1 MQRQLTAK
9 DYVAMFKRRWWMF
22 GLLAILGGAV
32 GFATARVLPKRYT
45 SQTLVLVQQ
54 PTVPMDIVK
63 SVVSE
68 DINQRLAGMQ
78 QQILS
83 RSRLEEVIRQF
94 GLFPSEVGQVSMDDL
109 VDRFRKMI
117 SVTPMQPMAETR
129 AQNLPGFTVAV
140 TFNDPRA
147 AQQLCSTITTMFMD
161 ENMAGH
167 TTRDEQTTEFLGKH
181 LDDAKAALD
190 DKDANLAAFKRR
202 YQGSLPDEE
211 QTNLNLLTGANA
223 QLEAATQALSRAQ
236 QDKSFAESML
246 TQQLSAWQASQ
257 AGQNPE
263 TLEQQLSALQTQL
276 IALQAKYTDDHP
288 DVIKL
293 KSDIANLNK
302 KIAEAD
308 AQRKTSGTEK
318 SSHPLAEPATIQQLR
333 AQIHQYDQVIKERSA
348 QQEDIQKQ
356 IKIYQARVQ
365 SSPAVEQEYKQL
377 TRDYQTALDFYNGL
391 LKERDQTAMAADLDR
406 RQQGEQFRI
415 LDPANLPEKPS
426 FPQLK
431 LFAAGGAAGG
441 LGLAFGLALL
451 FEMQDTSL
459 HSEREVEV
467 ALHLPVLAM
476 LPVIT
481 GEPSKSGYQ
490 LSLAK
495 SRTRS

>member
-1 MQRQLTAK
+1 
-9 DYVAMFKRRWWMF
+9 MFKRRWWVF

-32 GFATARVLPKRYT
+32 GFGTARVLPKRYT

-94 GLFPSEVGQVSMDDL
+94 SLFPNEVGQVSMDDL

-117 SVTPMQPMAETR
+117 SVTPIQPMAETR
-129 AQNLPGFTVAV
+129 AQNLPGFTVSV
-140 TFNDPRA
+140 TFSDPRT
-147 AQQLCSTITTMFMD
+147 AQQLCSTITTMFME

-167 TTRDEQTTEFLGKH
+167 TTRDEQTTQFLGKH

-190 DKDANLAAFKRR
+190 DKDAKLAAFKRR

-246 TQQLSAWQASQ
+246 TQQLTAWQASQ

-276 IALQAKYTDDHP
+276 IGLQAKYTDDHP

-293 KSDIANLNK
+293 KGDIVNLKK

-308 AQRKTSGTEK
+308 AQRKTAGTEK
-318 SSHPLAEPATIQQLR
+318 TSHAAAEPATIQQLR
-333 AQIHQYDQVIKERSA
+333 AQIHQYDQVIKERSG

-356 IKIYQARVQ
+356 IRIYQARVQ

-406 RQQGEQFRI
+406 RQQGEQFKI

-426 FPQLK
+426 FPQLR
-431 LFAAGGAAGG
+431 LFAAGGVAGG

-481 GEPSKSGYQ
+481 GGPSKSGYQ
-490 LSLAK
+490 LSLGK
-495 SRTRS
+495 SGTRS

>member
-94 GLFPSEVGQVSMDDL
+94 GLFPNEVGQVSMDDL

>member
-1 MQRQLTAK
+1 
-9 DYVAMFKRRWWMF
+9 
-22 GLLAILGGAV
+22 
-32 GFATARVLPKRYT
+32 
-45 SQTLVLVQQ
+45 
-54 PTVPMDIVK
+54 
-63 SVVSE
+63 
-68 DINQRLAGMQ
+68 
-78 QQILS
+78 
-83 RSRLEEVIRQF
+83 
-94 GLFPSEVGQVSMDDL
+94 
-109 VDRFRKMI
+109 
-117 SVTPMQPMAETR
+117 
-129 AQNLPGFTVAV
+129 
-140 TFNDPRA
+140 
-147 AQQLCSTITTMFMD
+147 
-161 ENMAGH
+161 MAGH
-167 TTRDEQTTEFLGKH
+167 TTRDEQTSQFLGKH

-190 DKDANLAAFKRR
+190 DKDAKLAVFKRR
-202 YQGSLPDEE
+202 FQGSLPDEE

-246 TQQLSAWQASQ
+246 TQQLASWQASQ

-263 TLEQQLSALQTQL
+263 TLEQQLSTLQTQL

-293 KSDIANLNK
+293 KGDIANLNK
-302 KIAEAD
+302 KIAEVD
-308 AQRKTSGTEK
+308 AQRKTAGTEK
-318 SSHPLAEPATIQQLR
+318 SSHPATEPATIQQLR

-356 IKIYQARVQ
+356 IKIYESRVQ

-459 HSEREVEV
+459 HSEREVEA

>member
-1 MQRQLTAK
+1 MQRQLTAR
-9 DYVAMFKRRWWMF
+9 DYVAILKRRWWMF
-22 GLLAILGGAV
+22 GLLAIIGGGV
-32 GFATARVLPKRYT
+32 GFGTARVLPKRYT

-94 GLFPSEVGQVSMDDL
+94 SLFPNEVGRVSMDDL
-109 VDRFRKMI
+109 VDRFRKVI
-117 SVTPMQPMAETR
+117 SVTPIQPMAETR
-129 AQNLPGFTVAV
+129 AQNLPGFTVSV
-140 TFNDPRA
+140 TFNDPRL

-167 TTRDEQTTEFLGKH
+167 TTRDEQTTQFLGKH

-190 DKDANLAAFKRR
+190 EKDANLAAFKRR

-246 TQQLSAWQASQ
+246 TQQLTAWQASQ
-257 AGQNPE
+257 VGQNPE
-263 TLEQQLSALQTQL
+263 TLETQLSALQTQL

-293 KSDIANLNK
+293 KGDVANLNK

-308 AQRKTSGTEK
+308 AQRKTAGQEK
-318 SSHPLAEPATIQQLR
+318 APHAAAEPATIQQLR

-415 LDPANLPEKPS
+415 LDPANLPEQPS
-426 FPQLK
+426 FPQTR
-431 LFAAGGAAGG
+431 LFAAGGVVGG
-441 LGLAFGLALL
+441 LGLGFGLALL

-476 LPVIT
+476 LPVIA

-495 SRTRS
+495 SRKS